1 MLKKKTQ
8 HLDLWDKPH
17 LVMCH
22 IFNILMN
29 SVCQYIGNNFCKYA
43 REEYLSIVFFIWF
56 C

>member
-1 MLKKKTQ
+1 MMMSYLFNVKKKTQ

-29 SVCQYIGNNFCKYA
+29 SVC
-43 REEYLSIVFFIWF
+43 
-56 C
+56 